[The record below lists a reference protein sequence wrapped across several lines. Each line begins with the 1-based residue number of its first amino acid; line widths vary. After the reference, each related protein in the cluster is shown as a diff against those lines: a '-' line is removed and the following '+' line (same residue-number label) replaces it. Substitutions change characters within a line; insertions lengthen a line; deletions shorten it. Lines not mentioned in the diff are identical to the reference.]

1 MLLTTTWQ
9 NFAFGGFI
17 IQLLHKN
24 KTNYLKEL
32 CTWVHVSAV
41 QIAQMTKQ
49 MSMTIHAH
57 IAVTRTSLSQMIWSC
72 LLALLQQSITQLGTI
87 AQPSFALQNCKC
99 LCGVGTCGRTEGCLI
114 PPHQMEDSLTSR
126 VADWDEDS
134 HHDTSQYLERSHFTM
149 ADVFVWPQPYCL
161 AVVQFRNIL
170 KKTSS
175 LNCPQH

>member
-1 MLLTTTWQ
+1 VSACQCCSDSTTDK
-9 NFAFGGFI
+9 ADVYDYSRAHCS
-17 IQLLHKN
+17 HKN
-24 KTNYLKEL
+24 ITFSDD
-32 CTWVHVSAV
+32 H
-41 QIAQMTKQ
+41 
-49 MSMTIHAH
+49 
-57 IAVTRTSLSQMIWSC
+57 C
-72 LLALLQQSITQLGTI
+72 LLALLQQSITQLGII

-99 LCGVGTCGRTEGCLI
+99 LCGVGTCGRTKGCLI
-114 PPHQMEDSLTSR
+114 PPHQIEDSLTSR

-134 HHDTSQYLERSHFTM
+134 HHDTSQYLEQSHFTM